1 MQPAE
6 QQTAASKP
14 RITFGQELRVLNL
27 GGFRVLEA
35 RHRPYEALESHYHE
49 EFAISVVTGGGFQE
63 KLSRREYDCS
73 RYSIL
78 VKPAGEIHANR
89 YGRTGARSLVVLVE
103 GARATSLQPFAGVL
117 ARAAH
122 LDRGPFRDLAFRFQ
136 REWSHRDSA
145 SEIAL
150 ESLVLEMLAGVVRE
164 ARLGP
169 GSGEPRWLRLA
180 LNYIDAEF
188 RQPLTLSGI
197 AAVAGVHPASLARA
211 FRRYRGCSA
220 GALVR
225 RKRLEFAARALA
237 YGTEPLAA
245 VAADAGFYDQ
255 SHFTQAFR
263 AFTGVSP
270 AEYRRAM
277 LTRSQRQT

>member
-1 MQPAE
+1 MRVTDHPTPAS
-6 QQTAASKP
+6 QP
-14 RITFGQELRVLNL
+14 RITFGQELRVVSL
-27 GGFRVLEA
+27 GGFRILEA
-35 RHRPYEALESHYHE
+35 RHRPLEALDSHYHE

-63 KLSRREYDCS
+63 KLPRREYECS
-73 RYSIL
+73 CYSIL

-103 GARATSLQPFAGVL
+103 DARATSLEPFAGVL

-122 LDRGPFRDLAFRFQ
+122 LDRSPFRDLAFRLQ

-150 ESLVLEMLAGVVRE
+150 ESLILEMLAGVVRE

-169 GSGEPRWLRLA
+169 ASGGPHWLRRA
-180 LNYIDAEF
+180 RSYIDAEF
-188 RQPLTLSGI
+188 RQPLTLSWI

-211 FRRYRGCSA
+211 FRRHLGCSA

-225 RKRLEFAARALA
+225 RRRLEFAARALA
-237 YGTEPLAA
+237 EGVEPLAA

-263 AFTGVSP
+263 AFAGASP
-270 AEYRRAM
+270 AEYRRSM
-277 LTRSQRQT
+277 LTRSQRQS